1 MNSSD
6 QVTSAP
12 QELRWFFSQS
22 PLLGESV
29 GLWSDDTPITI
40 HVMTPISS
48 PMKTGVATTMHDN
61 VVTNNVVDPQ
71 EEWLPITESRNGN
84 AFYAACHTISS
95 GIGFQAL
102 MLPLAFVSL
111 GWIWGITCLSL
122 GFIWQ
127 LYTTWLL
134 IQLHESENGTRYSR
148 YLRLS
153 IAAFG
158 EKLGKLLSL
167 FPIMYLSGGTCVAL
181 IMFGSGTIKIFYQT
195 VCGPNCKEANP
206 LTNVEWYM
214 VFTSCAVKK
223 VNSALIAPRPFIPDN
238 APEDELAYLNS
249 EIETSNETDFV
260 CKNYILNGLSD
271 NLYDYYNMENTAKDL
286 WDALQKKYDTEEAGA
301 KKYAVSRYLKFQMTD
316 DKSVEVQ
323 SHDLQK
329 IAHEIISEGMALD
342 EQFQIAVIIDKLP
355 PSWKDFKNNL
365 RHKTKE
371 FSLESLITRLRIE
384 EESRKQDLKEEILQI
399 SANNAPRRSAAVLK
413 PAGKNFKPQNRK
425 NNFNKPNVQKN
436 NGRQQSQPPKN
447 GTGQFL
453 CYRCGKP
460 GHMARKCRNMP
471 NPVPA
476 QASMIEEPFVAMIT
490 EINLTGGSDGWWIDT
505 GATRHVCYDRRMFKT
520 YTEKTDDKKVLLGD
534 SHSTNIAG
542 VGNVEL
548 KFTSGRTLI
557 LKDVLH
563 TPEMR
568 KNLVS
573 GFLLNKA
580 GFIQTIGSDLFTLTK
595 NGIFVGKGYATDGMF
610 KLNVEVNKISN
621 SAYMLCST
629 INVWHTR
636 LCHVNKRLIKNMSN
650 LGLIPNISLNDFDKC
665 DSCSQAKIT
674 KTPHK
679 SVIRNSEPLDLIHSD
694 ICELNGT
701 LTRNGQRYFITFIDD
716 CSDYTCIYLM
726 KNKSDA
732 FEMAERKNRT
742 FTELVVAISLY
753 SGAADHWFPFKSRN
767 SGGTSSSI
775 IPKDRSNSQDLDAEP
790 ELRKSKRARVA
801 KDFGPDFVVLNV
813 EEDPSTLQEALTSV
827 DADLWQEAVNDEMDS
842 LESNRT
848 WHLTEL
854 PPGCK
859 SIGCKWSTMESEM
872 IALATASE
880 EAGWLRGLLGEIPLW
895 EKPLPAVL
903 IHCDSTAAIAK
914 VQNRYY
920 NGKRRQIR
928 RKHSTVREYLSIGAV
943 RVDHIIPTNEGL
955 IKVMYEYHGHD
966 TSKFLLCL
974 TSLLIVIH
982 CLSSFQIYAMPVFD
996 NLEFRFTSS
1005 KKKSCP
1011 RWLRSGIRAF
1021 FGCLTVFIAFTVPF
1035 LPSLAGLLGG
1045 LTLPLALAYPCF
1057 MWIKIKKPR
1066 EFGFMWYLNWG
1077 LGCFGILLSILLVTG
1092 AIWSIAIKG
1101 MPVHF
1106 FQAR

>member
-206 LTNVEWYM
+206 LTNVE
-214 VFTSCAVKK
+214 C
-223 VNSALIAPRPFIPDN
+223 
-238 APEDELAYLNS
+238 
-249 EIETSNETDFV
+249 
-260 CKNYILNGLSD
+260 
-271 NLYDYYNMENTAKDL
+271 
-286 WDALQKKYDTEEAGA
+286 
-301 KKYAVSRYLKFQMTD
+301 
-316 DKSVEVQ
+316 
-323 SHDLQK
+323 
-329 IAHEIISEGMALD
+329 
-342 EQFQIAVIIDKLP
+342 
-355 PSWKDFKNNL
+355 
-365 RHKTKE
+365 
-371 FSLESLITRLRIE
+371 
-384 EESRKQDLKEEILQI
+384 
-399 SANNAPRRSAAVLK
+399 
-413 PAGKNFKPQNRK
+413 
-425 NNFNKPNVQKN
+425 
-436 NGRQQSQPPKN
+436 
-447 GTGQFL
+447 
-453 CYRCGKP
+453 
-460 GHMARKCRNMP
+460 
-471 NPVPA
+471 
-476 QASMIEEPFVAMIT
+476 
-490 EINLTGGSDGWWIDT
+490 
-505 GATRHVCYDRRMFKT
+505 
-520 YTEKTDDKKVLLGD
+520 
-534 SHSTNIAG
+534 
-542 VGNVEL
+542 
-548 KFTSGRTLI
+548 
-557 LKDVLH
+557 
-563 TPEMR
+563 
-568 KNLVS
+568 
-573 GFLLNKA
+573 
-580 GFIQTIGSDLFTLTK
+580 
-595 NGIFVGKGYATDGMF
+595 
-610 KLNVEVNKISN
+610 
-621 SAYMLCST
+621 
-629 INVWHTR
+629 
-636 LCHVNKRLIKNMSN
+636 
-650 LGLIPNISLNDFDKC
+650 
-665 DSCSQAKIT
+665 
-674 KTPHK
+674 
-679 SVIRNSEPLDLIHSD
+679 
-694 ICELNGT
+694 
-701 LTRNGQRYFITFIDD
+701 
-716 CSDYTCIYLM
+716 
-726 KNKSDA
+726 
-732 FEMAERKNRT
+732 
-742 FTELVVAISLY
+742 
-753 SGAADHWFPFKSRN
+753 
-767 SGGTSSSI
+767 
-775 IPKDRSNSQDLDAEP
+775 
-790 ELRKSKRARVA
+790 
-801 KDFGPDFVVLNV
+801 
-813 EEDPSTLQEALTSV
+813 
-827 DADLWQEAVNDEMDS
+827 
-842 LESNRT
+842 
-848 WHLTEL
+848 
-854 PPGCK
+854 
-859 SIGCKWSTMESEM
+859 
-872 IALATASE
+872 
-880 EAGWLRGLLGEIPLW
+880 
-895 EKPLPAVL
+895 
-903 IHCDSTAAIAK
+903 
-914 VQNRYY
+914 
-920 NGKRRQIR
+920 
-928 RKHSTVREYLSIGAV
+928 
-943 RVDHIIPTNEGL
+943 
-955 IKVMYEYHGHD
+955 
-966 TSKFLLCL
+966 
-974 TSLLIVIH
+974 
-982 CLSSFQIYAMPVFD
+982 SFQIYAMPVFD